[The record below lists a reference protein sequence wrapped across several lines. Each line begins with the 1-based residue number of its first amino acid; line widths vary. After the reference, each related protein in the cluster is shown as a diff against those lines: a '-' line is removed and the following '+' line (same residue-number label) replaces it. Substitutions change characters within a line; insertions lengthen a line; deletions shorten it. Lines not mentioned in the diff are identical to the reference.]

1 LSNRSLG
8 FLAAFGA
15 TLIYG
20 LNHTVAKNVMPIYI
34 GPYAFILLRVIGAS
48 ILFWTVSLF
57 IKTEKI
63 DKKDWPRII
72 LCSFLGMVIN
82 MLAFFKGLELSTP
95 VNSSVMI
102 TLSPIIVF
110 IFSAILLKEK
120 IESMKAFG
128 IASGFVG
135 ALILVLYTAKT
146 GVNAPNIPMG
156 NLLFIVNSFAYGLYL
171 VLVKP
176 LISKYNIITLLKWL
190 FLLGVIMNFPVTIS
204 QFSEVEWT
212 NLPLKEAII
221 PMAFVVIGTTFFT
234 YLFNAYALT
243 KLTASSVSS
252 FIYLQ
257 PIVGIVFAISTKS
270 DSLTLISVVGMILI
284 FIGIY
289 LVTKKMN
296 MINQQ
301 LKKCAKVC
309 QKINIMV

>member
-1 LSNRSLG
+1 MSNRSLG

-20 LNHTVAKNVMPIYI
+20 LNHTVAKNVMPVYI

-63 DKKDWPRII
+63 YKKDWPRII

-156 NLLFIVNSFAYGLYL
+156 NFLFIVNSFAYGLYL

-190 FLLGVIMNFPVTIS
+190 FLLGVIMNFPVTLS

-289 LVTKKMN
+289 LVTKKTV
-296 MINQQ
+296 
-301 LKKCAKVC
+301 KT
-309 QKINIMV
+309 

>member
-1 LSNRSLG
+1 MSNRSLG

-156 NLLFIVNSFAYGLYL
+156 NFLFIVNSFAYGLYL

-289 LVTKKMN
+289 LVTKKTV
-296 MINQQ
+296 
-301 LKKCAKVC
+301 KT
-309 QKINIMV
+309 

>member
-20 LNHTVAKNVMPIYI
+20 LNHTVAKNVMPVYI

-146 GVNAPNIPMG
+146 GVNAPNIPVG

-289 LVTKKMN
+289 LVTKKTV
-296 MINQQ
+296 
-301 LKKCAKVC
+301 KT
-309 QKINIMV
+309 

>member
-1 LSNRSLG
+1 MSNRSLG

-20 LNHTVAKNVMPIYI
+20 LNHTVAKNVMPVYI

-57 IKTEKI
+57 IKAEKI

-289 LVTKKMN
+289 LVTKKTV
-296 MINQQ
+296 
-301 LKKCAKVC
+301 KT
-309 QKINIMV
+309 

>member
-48 ILFWTVSLF
+48 LLFWTVSLF
-57 IKTEKI
+57 IKSERI

-128 IASGFVG
+128 IISGFIG
-135 ALILVLYTAKT
+135 ALILVLYTTKT
-146 GVNAPNIPMG
+146 GVNAPNIPLG

-176 LISKYNIITLLKWL
+176 LIAKYNIITLLKWL
-190 FLLGVIMNFPVTIS
+190 FLLGVIMNLPVTIN
-204 QFSEVEWT
+204 QFSEVDWI
-212 NLPLKEAII
+212 NLPIKEAII
-221 PMAFVVIGTTFFT
+221 PMIFVVVGTTFFT

-243 KLTASSVSS
+243 KLSASSVSS

-257 PIVGIVFAISTKS
+257 PI
-270 DSLTLISVVGMILI
+270 
-284 FIGIY
+284 
-289 LVTKKMN
+289 N
-296 MINQQ
+296 
-301 LKKCAKVC
+301 
-309 QKINIMV
+309 

>member
-1 LSNRSLG
+1 MSNRSLG

-289 LVTKKMN
+289 LVTKKTV
-296 MINQQ
+296 
-301 LKKCAKVC
+301 KT
-309 QKINIMV
+309 

>member
-1 LSNRSLG
+1 
-8 FLAAFGA
+8 
-15 TLIYG
+15 
-20 LNHTVAKNVMPIYI
+20 
-34 GPYAFILLRVIGAS
+34 VIGAS
-48 ILFWTVSLF
+48 LLFWTVSLF
-57 IKTEKI
+57 VKSEKI

-102 TLSPIIVF
+102 TLSPIVVF

-120 IESMKAFG
+120 IQSMKAFG
-128 IASGFVG
+128 ITSGFVG

-146 GVNAPNIPMG
+146 GENAPNIPLG
-156 NLLFIVNSFAYGLYL
+156 NFLFIVNSFAYGLYL

-204 QFSEVEWT
+204 QFLEVEWT
-212 NLPLKEAII
+212 SLPLKEAII
-221 PMAFVVIGTTFFT
+221 PMLFVVVGTTFFT

-243 KLTASSVSS
+243 KLTASSLSS

-270 DSLTLISVVGMILI
+270 DSLSLVSLAGMILI

-289 LVTKKMN
+289 LVTKRTVE
-296 MINQQ
+296 I
-301 LKKCAKVC
+301 
-309 QKINIMV
+309 

>member
-1 LSNRSLG
+1 MSKRSLG

-20 LNHTVAKNVMPIYI
+20 VTHTVAKNVMPVYI
-34 GPYAFILLRVIGAS
+34 GPYAFILVRVIGAS
-48 ILFWTVSLF
+48 ILFWIVSLF

-120 IESMKAFG
+120 IESIKAFG

-135 ALILVLYTAKT
+135 ALILVLYTSKT

-190 FLLGVIMNFPVTIS
+190 FLFGVIMNFPVTIS
-204 QFSEVEWT
+204 QFSEIEWT
-212 NLPLKEAII
+212 SLPIKEAII
-221 PMAFVVIGTTFFT
+221 PIIFVVVGTTFFT

-270 DSLTLISVVGMILI
+270 DSLSLISVIGMVLI

-289 LVTKKMN
+289 FVTRKT
-296 MINQQ
+296 
-301 LKKCAKVC
+301 V
-309 QKINIMV
+309 KI

>member
-20 LNHTVAKNVMPIYI
+20 LNHTVAKNVMPVYI

-72 LCSFLGMVIN
+72 LCSFVGMVIN

-289 LVTKKMN
+289 LVTKKTV
-296 MINQQ
+296 
-301 LKKCAKVC
+301 KT
-309 QKINIMV
+309 

>member
-1 LSNRSLG
+1 MSNRSLG

-20 LNHTVAKNVMPIYI
+20 LNHTVAKNVMPVYI
-34 GPYAFILLRVIGAS
+34 GPFAFILLRVIGAS
-48 ILFWTVSLF
+48 LLFWTVSLF
-57 IKTEKI
+57 IKSESI

-120 IESMKAFG
+120 IENKKAFG
-128 IASGFVG
+128 IISGFIG

-146 GVNAPNIPMG
+146 GVNAPNIPLG

-176 LISKYNIITLLKWL
+176 LIAKYNIITLLKWL
-190 FLLGVIMNFPVTIS
+190 FLLGVIMNFPVTIN
-204 QFSEVEWT
+204 QFSEVDWT
-212 NLPLKEAII
+212 NLPIKEAVI
-221 PMAFVVIGTTFFT
+221 PMIFVVVGTTFFT

-270 DSLTLISVVGMILI
+270 DSLTLVSVVGMVLI
-284 FIGIY
+284 FVGIY
-289 LVTKKMN
+289 LVTKKTT
-296 MINQQ
+296 
-301 LKKCAKVC
+301 
-309 QKINIMV
+309 KI

>member
-1 LSNRSLG
+1 MSNRSLG

-289 LVTKKMN
+289 LVTKK
-296 MINQQ
+296 IV
-301 LKKCAKVC
+301 KT
-309 QKINIMV
+309 

>member
-1 LSNRSLG
+1 MSNRSLG

-20 LNHTVAKNVMPIYI
+20 LNHTVAKNVMPVYI
-34 GPYAFILLRVIGAS
+34 GPFAFILLRVIGAS
-48 ILFWTVSLF
+48 LLFWTVSLF
-57 IKTEKI
+57 IKSESI

-120 IESMKAFG
+120 IENKKAFG
-128 IASGFVG
+128 IISGFIG

-146 GVNAPNIPMG
+146 GVNAPNIPLG

-176 LISKYNIITLLKWL
+176 LIAKYNIITLLKWL
-190 FLLGVIMNFPVTIS
+190 FLLGVIMNFPVTIN
-204 QFSEVEWT
+204 QFSEVDWT
-212 NLPLKEAII
+212 NLPIKEAVI
-221 PMAFVVIGTTFFT
+221 PMIFVVVGTTFFT

-270 DSLTLISVVGMILI
+270 DSLTLVSVVGMVLI
-284 FIGIY
+284 FVGIY
-289 LVTKKMN
+289 LVTKKTT
-296 MINQQ
+296 
-301 LKKCAKVC
+301 KT
-309 QKINIMV
+309 

>member
-1 LSNRSLG
+1 MSKRSLG

-20 LNHTVAKNVMPIYI
+20 LNHTVAKNVMPVYI
-34 GPYAFILLRVIGAS
+34 GPYAFILVRVIGAT

-57 IKTEKI
+57 VKTEKI

-120 IESMKAFG
+120 IEGIKAFG

-135 ALILVLYTAKT
+135 ALILVLYTSKT

-190 FLLGVIMNFPVTIS
+190 FLFGVVMNFPVTIT
-204 QFSEVEWT
+204 QFLEIEWT
-212 NLPLKEAII
+212 SLPIKEAIMPI
-221 PMAFVVIGTTFFT
+221 VFVVVGTTFFT

-270 DSLTLISVVGMILI
+270 DSLSLISVVGMILI

-289 LVTKKMN
+289 FVTKKT
-296 MINQQ
+296 
-301 LKKCAKVC
+301 V
-309 QKINIMV
+309 KI

>member
-1 LSNRSLG
+1 MRNRSLG

-20 LNHTVAKNVMPIYI
+20 LNHTVAKNVMPVYI

-48 ILFWTVSLF
+48 LLFWTVSLF
-57 IKTEKI
+57 VKSEKI

-102 TLSPIIVF
+102 TLSPIVVF

-120 IESMKAFG
+120 IQSIKAFG
-128 IASGFVG
+128 ITSGFVG
-135 ALILVLYTAKT
+135 ALILVLYTSKT
-146 GVNAPNIPMG
+146 GENAPNIPLG
-156 NLLFIVNSFAYGLYL
+156 NFLFIVNSFAYGLYL

-204 QFSEVEWT
+204 QFLEVEWT
-212 NLPLKEAII
+212 SLPLKEAVI
-221 PMAFVVIGTTFFT
+221 PMVFVVVGTTFFT

-243 KLTASSVSS
+243 KLTASSLSS

-257 PIVGIVFAISTKS
+257 PIVGIIFAISTKS
-270 DSLTLISVVGMILI
+270 DSLSLVSLAGMILI

-289 LVTKKMN
+289 LVTKRT
-296 MINQQ
+296 
-301 LKKCAKVC
+301 VE
-309 QKINIMV
+309 V